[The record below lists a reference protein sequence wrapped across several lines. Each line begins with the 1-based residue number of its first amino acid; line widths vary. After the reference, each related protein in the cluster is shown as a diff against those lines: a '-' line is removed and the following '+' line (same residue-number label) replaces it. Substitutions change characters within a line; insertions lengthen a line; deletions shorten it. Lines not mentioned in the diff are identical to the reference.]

1 MFYFLFATYSCII
14 RYYYYL
20 DLGFPSHPLAFINP
34 FFPKFGGKDTE
45 FKKNLSPKPVKNS

>member
-1 MFYFLFATYSCII
+1 MFYLLLIRVII